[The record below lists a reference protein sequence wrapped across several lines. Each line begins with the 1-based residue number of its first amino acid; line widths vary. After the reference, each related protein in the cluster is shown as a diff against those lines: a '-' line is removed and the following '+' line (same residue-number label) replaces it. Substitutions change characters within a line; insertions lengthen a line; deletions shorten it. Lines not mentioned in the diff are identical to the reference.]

1 MLRRNELY
9 RECKLDVAVDG
20 DALTGFYIA
29 AQTIQLAAIGG
40 ARNVPMPIAR
50 FRDASAAFADGS
62 IGFALRLTNT
72 KASQASLAHWFT
84 KPCGKTRATRES
96 LATTCRLQL
105 T

>member
-1 MLRRNELY
+1 METGMLRRNELY

-50 FRDASAAFADGS
+50 FRDVSAAFADG
-62 IGFALRLTNT
+62 FNRLR
-72 KASQASLAHWFT
+72 AAVDEHEG
-84 KPCGKTRATRES
+84 KPG
-96 LATTCRLQL
+96 
-105 T
+105 